1 MLVTLARKYLGPYRW
16 AVVAVLVLQLVQ
28 TLAALYLPSLNA
40 DIIDDGVVV
49 GDIGHI
55 WRTGGWMLVVSLGQV
70 VASVVAVYF
79 GAQVATAF
87 GRDLRRDLFQTVQT
101 YSAREMARFGAPTL
115 ITRGTNDV
123 QQVQMTVLMTFT
135 IMVMAPIMLVGGV
148 ILALAED
155 VTMSGLLLVIVPV
168 LAATAGAIVWRM
180 VPHFRRMQKRID
192 AINSV
197 LREQITGLRVVRAFV
212 RERRERERFGVV
224 NEELFDTSLRAGRLM
239 ALAFP
244 VVMLIMNMASVL
256 VLWFGAREIQAG
268 DMQIGS
274 LTAFLSYIMYIL
286 MAVMM
291 STMIFMMIPRASV
304 AAERIG
310 EVLETESSVVDPE
323 SPVAL
328 RVVPTGSAA
337 GAALDGEAVPDGVTD
352 APSEADDDGVPA
364 PRGRVTFEDVE
375 FRYPGAEA
383 PVLHDLTFAAE
394 PGQITAIIG
403 STGSGKSTLLNL
415 VPRLFDATGGRV
427 RVDGIDVRDVTQR
440 DLGSLMGLVPQKAFL
455 FTGTVADNLRYG
467 KPDASEEEMWAA
479 LEVAQARDFVEALPD
494 GLESVV
500 AQGGATF
507 SGGQR
512 QRLAIA
518 RAVIRK
524 PRIYLFD
531 DSFSA
536 LDYATDSRLRAAL
549 RPQTRDATVIVV
561 AQRVATIRDA
571 EQILVLDHGRI
582 VGRGTHAEL
591 LADNPTY
598 QEIVTS
604 QMSLEEAA

>member
-40 DIIDDGVVV
+40 DIIDHGVVV
-49 GDIGHI
+49 GDIGRI
-55 WRTGGWMLVVSLGQV
+55 WSTGGWMLVVSLGQV

-79 GAQVATAF
+79 GAQVATSF
-87 GRDLRRDLFQTVQT
+87 GRDLRRDLFHTVQT

-115 ITRGTNDV
+115 ITRSTNDV

-155 VTMSGLLLVIVPV
+155 VTMSALLLVVVPV
-168 LAATAGAIVWRM
+168 LAATAGVIVWRM

-212 RERRERERFGVV
+212 REGREKERFGVV

-239 ALAFP
+239 ALTFP
-244 VVMLIMNMASVL
+244 VVMLIMNMSSVA
-256 VLWFGAREIQAG
+256 VLWFGAHEIEAG
-268 DMQIGS
+268 GMQIGS
-274 LTAFLSYIMYIL
+274 LTAFLSYLMYIL

-291 STMIFMMIPRASV
+291 STMIFMMIPRAAV

-310 EVLETESSVVDPE
+310 EVLETESSVVDPR

-328 RVVPTGSAA
+328 VPA
-337 GAALDGEAVPDGVTD
+337 PDDPD
-352 APSEADDDGVPA
+352 APA
-364 PRGRVTFEDVE
+364 PRGEVSFEGVE

-383 PVLHDLTFAAE
+383 PVLHDLSFTAE
-394 PGQITAIIG
+394 PGRTTAIIG

-415 VPRLFDATGGRV
+415 VPRLFDATGGTV
-427 RVDGIDVRDVTQR
+427 RVDGVDVRDVTQH
-440 DLGSLMGLVPQKAFL
+440 DLGSLMGLVPQKAYL
-455 FTGTVADNLRYG
+455 FSGTVADNLRYG
-467 KPDASEEEMWAA
+467 KPDATEEEMWAA

-494 GLESVV
+494 GLEAVV
-500 AQGGATF
+500 AQGGTTF

-518 RAVIRK
+518 RAVIRR

-536 LDYATDSRLRAAL
+536 LDYATDARLRAAL
-549 RPQTRDATVIVV
+549 KPQTRDATVIVV

>member
-1 MLVTLARKYLGPYRW
+1 MLVTLARNYLGPYRW
-16 AVVAVLVLQLVQ
+16 AVVAVLVLQLLQ
-28 TLAALYLPSLNA
+28 TLGALYLPSLNA

-49 GDIGHI
+49 GDIGRI
-55 WRTGGWMLVVSLGQV
+55 WSTGGWMLVVSLGQV
-70 VASVVAVYF
+70 AASVVAVYF

-87 GRDLRRDLFQTVQT
+87 GRDLRRDLFHTVQT
-101 YSAREMARFGAPTL
+101 YSAREMAQFGAPTL

-148 ILALAED
+148 ILALSED

-168 LAATAGAIVWRM
+168 LGVTAGLIVWRM

-192 AINSV
+192 AINAV

-212 RERRERERFGVV
+212 REQREKERFGTV

-239 ALAFP
+239 ALTFP
-244 VVMLIMNMASVL
+244 VVMLIMNMSSVA
-256 VLWFGAREIQAG
+256 VLWFGAREIEAG
-268 DMQIGS
+268 GLQIGS
-274 LTAFLSYIMYIL
+274 LTAFLSYLMYIL

-291 STMIFMMIPRASV
+291 STMIFMMIPRAAV

-310 EVLETESSVVDPE
+310 EVLETEPSVVDPAV
-323 SPVAL
+323 PVAL
-328 RVVPTGSAA
+328 PSGGA
-337 GAALDGEAVPDGVTD
+337 GAD
-352 APSEADDDGVPA
+352 ADAVPA

-394 PGQITAIIG
+394 PGQVTAIIG

-415 VPRLFDATGGRV
+415 VPRLFDATGGSV
-427 RVDGIDVRDVTQR
+427 RIDGIDVRDVLQR
-440 DLGSLMGLVPQKAFL
+440 ELGSVMGLVPQKAFL

-518 RAVIRK
+518 RAVIRE

-536 LDYATDSRLRAAL
+536 LDYATDARLRAAL
-549 RPQTRDATVIVV
+549 RPRTREATVIVV

-582 VGRGTHAEL
+582 VGRGTHTEL

>member
-155 VTMSGLLLVIVPV
+155 VTMSGLLLIIVPV
-168 LAATAGAIVWRM
+168 LAASAGLIVWRM

-328 RVVPTGSAA
+328 RVVPTGSPD
-337 GAALDGEAVPDGVTD
+337 GAASDGVSSDGLTD

-375 FRYPGAEA
+375 FRYPGAEE

-415 VPRLFDATGGRV
+415 VPRLFDATGGTV

-536 LDYATDSRLRAAL
+536 LDYSTDARLRAAL

>member
-87 GRDLRRDLFQTVQT
+87 GRDMRRDLFHTVQT
-101 YSAREMARFGAPTL
+101 FSAREMAQFGAPTL

-148 ILALAED
+148 ILALSED

-168 LAATAGAIVWRM
+168 LALTAGVIVWRM

-212 RERRERERFGVV
+212 RERREKERFGVV
-224 NEELFDTSLRAGRLM
+224 NEELYDTSLRAGQLM
-239 ALAFP
+239 ALTFP
-244 VVMLIMNMASVL
+244 VVMLIMNMSSVA
-256 VLWFGAREIQAG
+256 VLWFGAREIETG
-268 DMQIGS
+268 GLEIGS
-274 LTAFLSYIMYIL
+274 LTAFLSYLMYIL

-291 STMIFMMIPRASV
+291 STMIFMMIPRAAV

-310 EVLETESSVVDPE
+310 EVLDTRSSVVDPE
-323 SPVAL
+323 NPVRLVSA
-328 RVVPTGSAA
+328 GSTSEE
-337 GAALDGEAVPDGVTD
+337 GST
-352 APSEADDDGVPA
+352 SEADGEVSAGSTGEDEG

-403 STGSGKSTLLNL
+403 STGAGKSTLLNL
-415 VPRLFDATGGRV
+415 VPRLFDATGGTV

-467 KPDASEEEMWAA
+467 KPDATEEEMWAA
-479 LEVAQARDFVEALPD
+479 LEVAQARDFVEALGND
-494 GLESVV
+494 ENGSGLEAVV

-518 RAVIRK
+518 RAVIRR

-536 LDYATDSRLRAAL
+536 LDYATDARLRAAL
-549 RPQTRDATVIVV
+549 RPQTRDATTIIV

-571 EQILVLDHGRI
+571 EQIVVLDHGRI

>member
-1 MLVTLARKYLGPYRW
+1 MLATLARKYLGPYRW

-40 DIIDDGVVV
+40 DIIDDGVVA

-70 VASVVAVYF
+70 AASVVAVYF

-87 GRDLRRDLFQTVQT
+87 GRDLRRDLFHTVQT
-101 YSAREMARFGAPTL
+101 YSAREMAQFGAPTL

-148 ILALAED
+148 ILALSED
-155 VTMSGLLLVIVPV
+155 VSMSGLLLVIVPV
-168 LAATAGAIVWRM
+168 LAATAGVIVWRM

-212 RERRERERFGVV
+212 RERREKERFGVV
-224 NEELFDTSLRAGRLM
+224 NEELFDTSLRAGNLM

-244 VVMLIMNMASVL
+244 AVMLIMNMSSVA
-256 VLWFGAREIQAG
+256 VLWFGAHEIEAG
-268 DMQIGS
+268 GMQIGS
-274 LTAFLSYIMYIL
+274 LTAFLSYLMYIL

-291 STMIFMMIPRASV
+291 STMIFMMIPRAAV

-310 EVLETESSVVDPE
+310 EVLETRSSVVDPE
-323 SPVAL
+323 NPVRL
-328 RVVPTGSAA
+328 A
-337 GAALDGEAVPDGVTD
+337 GVSTSSTNEAGGEVSTSSTDGG
-352 APSEADDDGVPA
+352 G

-383 PVLHDLTFAAE
+383 PVLHDLSFAAE
-394 PGQITAIIG
+394 PGQLTAIIG

-415 VPRLFDATGGRV
+415 VPRLFDATGGTV

-455 FTGTVADNLRYG
+455 FSGTVADNLRYG
-467 KPDASEEEMWAA
+467 KPDATEEEMWAA
-479 LEVAQARDFVEALPD
+479 LEVAQARDFVEALRND
-494 GLESVV
+494 ENESGLDAVV

-518 RAVIRK
+518 RAVIRR

-536 LDYATDSRLRAAL
+536 LDYATDARLRAAL
-549 RPQTRDATVIVV
+549 RPQTRDATVIIV

>member
-49 GDIGHI
+49 GDIGYI

-87 GRDLRRDLFQTVQT
+87 GRDMRRDLFHTVQT
-101 YSAREMARFGAPTL
+101 FSAREMAQFGAPTL

-148 ILALAED
+148 ILALSED
-155 VTMSGLLLVIVPV
+155 VTMSALLLVIVPV
-168 LAATAGAIVWRM
+168 LAATAGVIVWRM

-212 RERRERERFGVV
+212 RERREKERFGTV
-224 NEELFDTSLRAGRLM
+224 NEELYDTSLRAGQLM
-239 ALAFP
+239 ALTFP
-244 VVMLIMNMASVL
+244 VVMLVMNLSSVA
-256 VLWFGAREIQAG
+256 VLWFGAREIEAG
-268 DMQIGS
+268 GLEIGS
-274 LTAFLSYIMYIL
+274 LTAFLSYLMYIL

-291 STMIFMMIPRASV
+291 STMIFMMIPRAAV

-310 EVLETESSVVDPE
+310 EVLETKSSVVDPE
-323 SPVAL
+323 NPVRL
-328 RVVPTGSAA
+328 VSTGSTSE
-337 GAALDGEAVPDGVTD
+337 DGGVST
-352 APSEADDDGVPA
+352 SSTNEEEGE

-383 PVLHDLTFAAE
+383 PVLHDLTFVAE
-394 PGQITAIIG
+394 PGQVTAIIG
-403 STGSGKSTLLNL
+403 STGAGKSTLLNL
-415 VPRLFDATGGRV
+415 VPRLFDATGGTV

-467 KPDASEEEMWAA
+467 KPDATEEEMWAA
-479 LEVAQARDFVEALPD
+479 LEVAQARDFVEALGNEENGS
-494 GLESVV
+494 GLEAVV

-536 LDYATDSRLRAAL
+536 LDYATDARLRAAL
-549 RPQTRDATVIVV
+549 RPQTRDATTIIV

>member
-1 MLVTLARKYLGPYRW
+1 MLVTLARRYLGPYRW

-40 DIIDDGVVV
+40 DIIDDGVVL

-55 WRTGGWMLVVSLGQV
+55 WSTGGWMLVVSLGQV

-87 GRDLRRDLFQTVQT
+87 GRDLRRDLFHTVQT
-101 YSAREMARFGAPTL
+101 YSAREMAQFGAPTL

-155 VTMSGLLLVIVPV
+155 VTMSGLLLIIVPV
-168 LAATAGAIVWRM
+168 LAATAGVIVWRM

-212 RERRERERFGVV
+212 REHREKERFGVV

-239 ALAFP
+239 ALTFP
-244 VVMLIMNMASVL
+244 VVMLIMNLASVL
-256 VLWFGAREIQAG
+256 VLWFGAREIEAG

-310 EVLETESSVVDPE
+310 EVLETRSSVVDPE

-328 RVVPTGSAA
+328 ASP
-337 GAALDGEAVPDGVTD
+337 
-352 APSEADDDGVPA
+352 DDDGGA
-364 PRGRVTFEDVE
+364 GPRGRVTFENVE

-394 PGQITAIIG
+394 PGQVTAIIG
-403 STGSGKSTLLNL
+403 STGSGKTTLLNL
-415 VPRLFDATGGRV
+415 VPRLFDTTGGTV
-427 RVDGIDVRDVTQR
+427 RIDGIDVRDVTQR

-479 LEVAQARDFVEALPD
+479 LEVAQAKDFVEALRD
-494 GLESVV
+494 DDNESGLEAVV

-518 RAVIRK
+518 RAVIRR

-536 LDYATDSRLRAAL
+536 LDYSTDARLRAAL
-549 RPQTRDATVIVV
+549 RPQTASATTIIV

-571 EQILVLDHGRI
+571 DQILVLDHGRI

>member
-40 DIIDDGVVV
+40 DIIDNGVVP
-49 GDIGHI
+49 GDIGYI
-55 WRTGGWMLVVSLGQV
+55 WSTGGWMLVVSLGQV
-70 VASVVAVYF
+70 VASVIAVYF

-87 GRDLRRDLFQTVQT
+87 GRDLRRDVFHSVQT
-101 YSAREMARFGAPTL
+101 YSAREMAQFGAPTL

-148 ILALAED
+148 ILALSEN
-155 VTMSGLLLVIVPV
+155 VTLSALLVVIVPV
-168 LAATAGAIVWRM
+168 LAATAGVIVWRM

-212 RERRERERFGVV
+212 RERRESQRFGVV

-239 ALAFP
+239 ALTFP
-244 VVMLIMNMASVL
+244 VVMLIMNLSSVA
-256 VLWFGAREIQAG
+256 VLWFGAHLIETG
-268 DMQIGS
+268 SMQIGS
-274 LTAFLSYIMYIL
+274 LTAFLSYLMYIL

-291 STMIFMMIPRASV
+291 STMIFMMIPRAAV

-310 EVLETESSVVDPE
+310 EVLDTEPSVVDPE
-323 SPVAL
+323 HPVAL
-328 RVVPTGSAA
+328 PGLRAVRNGS
-337 GAALDGEAVPDGVTD
+337 PDGDGVPG
-352 APSEADDDGVPA
+352 ADGVPA
-364 PRGRVTFEDVE
+364 DALPDGDHVGPRGRITFENVE
-375 FRYPGAEA
+375 FRYPGAEE

-415 VPRLFDATGGRV
+415 VPRLFDATGGTV
-427 RVDGIDVRDVTQR
+427 RVDGVDVRDLLQR

-467 KPDASEEEMWAA
+467 KSDATEEEMWAA

-494 GLESVV
+494 GLEAVV

-536 LDYATDSRLRAAL
+536 LDYSTDARLRAAL
-549 RPQTRDATVIVV
+549 RPQTADATVIVV

-582 VGRGTHAEL
+582 VGRGTHAQL

>member
-1 MLVTLARKYLGPYRW
+1 MLVTLARRYLGPYRR

-40 DIIDDGVVV
+40 DIIDDGVVA

-87 GRDLRRDLFQTVQT
+87 GRDLRRDLFHTVQT

-155 VTMSGLLLVIVPV
+155 VTMSGLLLIIVPV
-168 LAATAGAIVWRM
+168 LAATAGVIVWRM

-212 RERRERERFGVV
+212 RERGEKERFGVV

-239 ALAFP
+239 ALTFP

-256 VLWFGAREIQAG
+256 VLWFGAREIEAG

-323 SPVAL
+323 APVAL
-328 RVVPTGSAA
+328 AP
-337 GAALDGEAVPDGVTD
+337 LDLPDDAV
-352 APSEADDDGVPA
+352 AR

-375 FRYPGAEA
+375 FRYPGAED
-383 PVLHDLTFAAE
+383 PVLHDLTFEAE
-394 PGQITAIIG
+394 PGRVTAIIG
-403 STGSGKSTLLNL
+403 STGSGKTTLLNL
-415 VPRLFDATGGRV
+415 VPRLFDATGGVV

-479 LEVAQARDFVEALPD
+479 LEVAQARGFVEALPD
-494 GLESVV
+494 GLQAAV

-518 RAVIRK
+518 RAVIRR

-536 LDYATDSRLRAAL
+536 LDYATDARLRAAL
-549 RPQTRDATVIVV
+549 GPQTADATVIVV

-591 LADNPTY
+591 LADNSTY

>member
-1 MLVTLARKYLGPYRW
+1 MLATLARKYLGPYRW

-40 DIIDDGVVV
+40 DIIDQGVVP
-49 GDIGHI
+49 GDIGYI
-55 WRTGGWMLVVSLGQV
+55 WRTGGWMLLVSLGQV

-79 GAQVATAF
+79 GAQVATSF
-87 GRDLRRDLFQTVQT
+87 GRDLRRDLFHTVQT
-101 YSAREMARFGAPTL
+101 FSAREMARFGAPTL

-155 VTMSGLLLVIVPV
+155 VTMSALLLVVVPV
-168 LAATAGAIVWRM
+168 LAATAGVIVWRM

-212 RERRERERFGVV
+212 RERRESERFRVV

-239 ALAFP
+239 ALTFP
-244 VVMLIMNMASVL
+244 VVMLIMNMSSVA
-256 VLWFGAREIQAG
+256 VLWFGAHEIEAG

-274 LTAFLSYIMYIL
+274 LTAFLSYLMYIL

-291 STMIFMMIPRASV
+291 STMIFMMIPRAAV

-310 EVLETESSVVDPE
+310 EVLETESSVVDPQ

-328 RVVPTGSAA
+328 VPADGA
-337 GAALDGEAVPDGVTD
+337 G
-352 APSEADDDGVPA
+352 PA
-364 PRGRVTFEDVE
+364 PRGEVTFEHVE

-383 PVLHDLTFAAE
+383 PVLHDLTFTAE
-394 PGQITAIIG
+394 PGRTTAIIG

-415 VPRLFDATGGRV
+415 VPRLFDATGGTV
-427 RVDGIDVRDVTQR
+427 RVDGVDVRDVTQH

-455 FTGTVADNLRYG
+455 FTGTIADNLRYG
-467 KPDASEEEMWAA
+467 KPDATEDEMWAA

-494 GLESVV
+494 GLEAQV
-500 AQGGATF
+500 AQGGTTF

-518 RAVIRK
+518 RAVIRR
-524 PRIYLFD
+524 PRVYLFD

-536 LDYATDSRLRAAL
+536 LDYATDARLRAAL

>member
-40 DIIDDGVVV
+40 DIIDDGVVA
-49 GDIGHI
+49 GDIGYI

-87 GRDLRRDLFQTVQT
+87 GRDLRRDLFHTVQT
-101 YSAREMARFGAPTL
+101 FSAREMARFGAPTL

-168 LAATAGAIVWRM
+168 LALTAGVIVWRM

-212 RERRERERFGVV
+212 RERREKERFSTV

-239 ALAFP
+239 ALTFP
-244 VVMLIMNMASVL
+244 VVMLIMNMSSVA
-256 VLWFGAREIQAG
+256 VLWFGAREIEAG
-268 DMQIGS
+268 ALEIGS
-274 LTAFLSYIMYIL
+274 LTAFLSYLMYIL

-291 STMIFMMIPRASV
+291 STMIFMMIPRAAV

-328 RVVPTGSAA
+328 VPTGSTT
-337 GAALDGEAVPDGVTD
+337 GADG
-352 APSEADDDGVPA
+352 DGVPA

-403 STGSGKSTLLNL
+403 STGAGKSTLLNL
-415 VPRLFDATGGRV
+415 VPRLFDATGGAV

-494 GLESVV
+494 GLESIV

-524 PRIYLFD
+524 PRVYLFD

-536 LDYATDSRLRAAL
+536 LDYATDARLRAAL

>member
-87 GRDLRRDLFQTVQT
+87 GRDMRRDLFHTVQT
-101 YSAREMARFGAPTL
+101 FSAREMAQFGAPTL

-148 ILALAED
+148 ILALSED

-168 LAATAGAIVWRM
+168 LAATAGVIVWRM

-212 RERRERERFGVV
+212 REGREKERFGVV
-224 NEELFDTSLRAGRLM
+224 NEELYDTSLRAGQLM
-239 ALAFP
+239 ALTFP
-244 VVMLIMNMASVL
+244 VVMLIMNMSSVA
-256 VLWFGAREIQAG
+256 VLWFGAREIESG
-268 DMQIGS
+268 SLEIGS
-274 LTAFLSYIMYIL
+274 LTAFLSYLMYIL

-291 STMIFMMIPRASV
+291 STMIFMMIPRAAV

-310 EVLETESSVVDPE
+310 EVLETKSSVVDPE
-323 SPVAL
+323 NPVRLVSAGS
-328 RVVPTGSAA
+328 TGGESSTSEDGSAGEVA
-337 GAALDGEAVPDGVTD
+337 DGDLPG
-352 APSEADDDGVPA
+352 

-394 PGQITAIIG
+394 PGQVTAIIG
-403 STGSGKSTLLNL
+403 STGAGKSTLLNL
-415 VPRLFDATGGRV
+415 VPRLFDATGGTV
-427 RVDGIDVRDVTQR
+427 RIDGIDVRDVTQR

-467 KPDASEEEMWAA
+467 KPDATEEEMWAA
-479 LEVAQARDFVEALPD
+479 LEVAQARDFVEALGND
-494 GLESVV
+494 ENGSGLEAVV

-518 RAVIRK
+518 RAVIRR

-536 LDYATDSRLRAAL
+536 LDYATDARLRAAL
-549 RPQTRDATVIVV
+549 RPQTRDATTIIV

>member
-1 MLVTLARKYLGPYRW
+1 MLVALARKYLGPYRW

-40 DIIDDGVVV
+40 DIIDNGVVP
-49 GDIGHI
+49 GDIGYI
-55 WRTGGWMLVVSLGQV
+55 WSTGGWMLVVSLGQV
-70 VASVVAVYF
+70 VASVIAVYF

-87 GRDLRRDLFQTVQT
+87 GRDLRRDVFHSVQT

-115 ITRGTNDV
+115 ITRSTNDV

-135 IMVMAPIMLVGGV
+135 IMVMAPIMLIGGV
-148 ILALAED
+148 ILALSED
-155 VTMSGLLLVIVPV
+155 VSMSGLLLVIVPV
-168 LAATAGAIVWRM
+168 LAATAGVIVWRM

-212 RERRERERFGVV
+212 RERRETERFGVV

-239 ALAFP
+239 ALTFP
-244 VVMLIMNMASVL
+244 VVMLIMNLSSVA
-256 VLWFGAREIQAG
+256 VLWFGAHEIEAG
-268 DMQIGS
+268 EMEIGS

-291 STMIFMMIPRASV
+291 STMIFMMIPRAAV

-310 EVLETESSVVDPE
+310 EVLDTESSVVDPE

-328 RVVPTGSAA
+328 PGSLADQ
-337 GAALDGEAVPDGVTD
+337 DGSPDG
-352 APSEADDDGVPA
+352 ALAGPS
-364 PRGRVTFEDVE
+364 GRVTFEDVE
-375 FRYPGAEA
+375 FRYPGAEE
-383 PVLHDLTFAAE
+383 PVLHELSFEAV

-415 VPRLFDATGGRV
+415 VPRLFDATGGTV
-427 RVDGIDVRDVTQR
+427 RVDGVDVRDLLQR

-455 FTGTVADNLRYG
+455 FSGTVADNLRYG
-467 KPDASEEEMWAA
+467 KSDATEEDMWAA
-479 LEVAQARDFVEALPD
+479 LEVAQARDFIEALPD
-494 GLESVV
+494 GLESEV
-500 AQGGATF
+500 AQGGSTF

-536 LDYATDSRLRAAL
+536 LDYATDARLRAAL

-582 VGRGTHAEL
+582 VGRGTHAQL

>member
-40 DIIDDGVVV
+40 DIIDEGVVV

-70 VASVVAVYF
+70 VASVIAVYF

-87 GRDLRRDLFQTVQT
+87 GRDLRRDLFHTVQT

-148 ILALAED
+148 ILALSQD
-155 VTMSGLLLVIVPV
+155 VSMSGLLLVIVPV
-168 LAATAGAIVWRM
+168 LAATAGVIVWRM

-212 RERRERERFGVV
+212 REHREKERFGVV

-239 ALAFP
+239 ALVFP
-244 VVMLIMNMASVL
+244 VVMLIMNMSSVA
-256 VLWFGAREIQAG
+256 VLWFGAREIEAG
-268 DMQIGS
+268 AMEIGS
-274 LTAFLSYIMYIL
+274 LTAFLSYLMYIL

-291 STMIFMMIPRASV
+291 STMIFMMIPRAAV

-323 SPVAL
+323 NPVRL
-328 RVVPTGSAA
+328 VSTGSTS
-337 GAALDGEAVPDGVTD
+337 G
-352 APSEADDDGVPA
+352 ADDEVSTSSTSGGG

-394 PGQITAIIG
+394 PGQLTAIIG
-403 STGSGKSTLLNL
+403 STGAGKSTLLNL
-415 VPRLFDATGGRV
+415 VPRLFDATGGTV

-536 LDYATDSRLRAAL
+536 LDYSTDARLRAAL
-549 RPQTRDATVIVV
+549 RPQTRDATVIIV

-571 EQILVLDHGRI
+571 EQILVLDQGRI

>member
-87 GRDLRRDLFQTVQT
+87 GRDMRRDLFHTVQT
-101 YSAREMARFGAPTL
+101 FSAREMAQFGAPTL

-148 ILALAED
+148 ILALSED

-168 LAATAGAIVWRM
+168 LAATAGVIVWRM

-212 RERRERERFGVV
+212 REGREKERFGTV
-224 NEELFDTSLRAGRLM
+224 NEELYDTSLRAGQLM
-239 ALAFP
+239 ALTFP
-244 VVMLIMNMASVL
+244 VVMLIMNMSSVA
-256 VLWFGAREIQAG
+256 VLWFGAREIEAG
-268 DMQIGS
+268 GLEIGS
-274 LTAFLSYIMYIL
+274 LTAFLSYLMYIL

-291 STMIFMMIPRASV
+291 STMIFMMIPRAAV

-310 EVLETESSVVDPE
+310 EVLETKSSVVDPE
-323 SPVAL
+323 NPVRLVSAGS
-328 RVVPTGSAA
+328 TGGESSTSEDGSAGEVA
-337 GAALDGEAVPDGVTD
+337 DGDLPG
-352 APSEADDDGVPA
+352 

-394 PGQITAIIG
+394 PGQVTAIIG
-403 STGSGKSTLLNL
+403 STGAGKSTLLNL
-415 VPRLFDATGGRV
+415 VPRLFDATGGTV
-427 RVDGIDVRDVTQR
+427 RIDGIDVRDVTQR

-467 KPDASEEEMWAA
+467 KPDATEEEMWAA
-479 LEVAQARDFVEALPD
+479 LEVAQARDFVEALGND
-494 GLESVV
+494 ENGSGLEAVV

-518 RAVIRK
+518 RAVIRR

-536 LDYATDSRLRAAL
+536 LDYATDARLRAAL
-549 RPQTRDATVIVV
+549 RPQTRDATTIIV

>member
-1 MLVTLARKYLGPYRW
+1 MLVTLARRYLGPYRW

-40 DIIDDGVVV
+40 DIIDRGVVR
-49 GDIGHI
+49 GDIGYI
-55 WRTGGWMLVVSLGQV
+55 WSTGGWMLVVSLGQV
-70 VASVVAVYF
+70 VASVIAVYF

-87 GRDLRRDLFQTVQT
+87 GRDLRRDVFHSVQT
-101 YSAREMARFGAPTL
+101 YSAREMAQFGAPTL
-115 ITRGTNDV
+115 ITRSTNDV

-148 ILALAED
+148 ILALSEN
-155 VTMSGLLLVIVPV
+155 VTLSALLVVIVPV
-168 LAATAGAIVWRM
+168 LAATAGVIVWRM

-212 RERRERERFGVV
+212 RERRESQRFGVV

-239 ALAFP
+239 ALTFP
-244 VVMLIMNMASVL
+244 VVMLIMNLSSVA
-256 VLWFGAREIQAG
+256 VLWFGAHLIEDG
-268 DMQIGS
+268 SMQIGS
-274 LTAFLSYIMYIL
+274 LTAFLSYLMYIL

-291 STMIFMMIPRASV
+291 STMIFMMIPRAAV

-310 EVLETESSVVDPE
+310 EVLDTEPSVVDPE
-323 SPVAL
+323 HPVAL
-328 RVVPTGSAA
+328 PGLRVVEDGSPESNGSPASN
-337 GAALDGEAVPDGVTD
+337 GSPDGVG
-352 APSEADDDGVPA
+352 AG
-364 PRGRVTFEDVE
+364 PRGRVTFEGVE
-375 FRYPGAEA
+375 FGYPGAEE
-383 PVLHDLTFAAE
+383 PVLYDLTFTAE

-415 VPRLFDATGGRV
+415 VPRLFDATGGTV
-427 RVDGIDVRDVTQR
+427 RVDDVDVRDLLQR

-467 KPDASEEEMWAA
+467 KPDATEDEMWAA

-500 AQGGATF
+500 AQGGSTF

-536 LDYATDSRLRAAL
+536 LDYATDARLRAAL
-549 RPQTRDATVIVV
+549 RPQTADATVIVV

-571 EQILVLDHGRI
+571 EQILVLDHGSI
-582 VGRGTHAEL
+582 VGRGTHAQL

>member
-1 MLVTLARKYLGPYRW
+1 MLVTLARRYLGPYRW

-49 GDIGHI
+49 GDIDHI

-87 GRDLRRDLFQTVQT
+87 GRDLRRDLFHTVQT
-101 YSAREMARFGAPTL
+101 YSAREMAQFGAPTL

-148 ILALAED
+148 ILALSED

-168 LAATAGAIVWRM
+168 LAATAGIIVWRM

-212 RERRERERFGVV
+212 RERRETERFGAV

-244 VVMLIMNMASVL
+244 VVMLVMNMASVL

-310 EVLETESSVVDPE
+310 EVLETEPSVVDPE

-328 RVVPTGSAA
+328 G
-337 GAALDGEAVPDGVTD
+337 DGDG
-352 APSEADDDGVPA
+352 DGVPA
-364 PRGRVTFEDVE
+364 SRGRVTFEDVE

-383 PVLHDLTFAAE
+383 PVLHGLTFAAE
-394 PGQITAIIG
+394 PGEITAIIG

-415 VPRLFDATGGRV
+415 VPRLFDATGGTV
-427 RVDGIDVRDVTQR
+427 RVDGIDVRAVTQR

-479 LEVAQARDFVEALPD
+479 LEVAQAREFVEALPD
-494 GLESVV
+494 GLEAVV

-571 EQILVLDHGRI
+571 EQILVLDQGRI

-591 LADNPTY
+591 LAHNPTY

>member
-87 GRDLRRDLFQTVQT
+87 GRDLRRDLFHTVQT
-101 YSAREMARFGAPTL
+101 YSAREMAQFGAPTL

-155 VTMSGLLLVIVPV
+155 VTMSGLLLIIVPV
-168 LAATAGAIVWRM
+168 LAATAGVIVWRM

-212 RERRERERFGVV
+212 RERREKERFGVV

-239 ALAFP
+239 ALTFP

-328 RVVPTGSAA
+328 VSTGSTT
-337 GAALDGEAVPDGVTD
+337 GADY
-352 APSEADDDGVPA
+352 DGVPA

-415 VPRLFDATGGRV
+415 VPRLFDATGGTV

-479 LEVAQARDFVEALPD
+479 LEVAQARDFVEAMPD
-494 GLESVV
+494 GLEAVV

>member
-1 MLVTLARKYLGPYRW
+1 MLATLARKYLGPYRW

-28 TLAALYLPSLNA
+28 TLGALYLPSLNA

-49 GDIGHI
+49 GDIGRI
-55 WRTGGWMLVVSLGQV
+55 WSTGGWMLVVSLGQV

-87 GRDLRRDLFQTVQT
+87 GRDLRRDLFGTVQT
-101 YSAREMARFGAPTL
+101 YSAREMAQFGAPTL

-148 ILALAED
+148 ILALSED

-168 LAATAGAIVWRM
+168 LGVTAGLIVWRM

-192 AINSV
+192 AINAV

-212 RERRERERFGVV
+212 REQRERERFGTV

-239 ALAFP
+239 ALTFP
-244 VVMLIMNMASVL
+244 VVMLIMNMSSVA
-256 VLWFGAREIQAG
+256 VLWFGAREIEAG
-268 DMQIGS
+268 GLQIGS
-274 LTAFLSYIMYIL
+274 LTAFLSYLMYIL

-291 STMIFMMIPRASV
+291 STMIFMMIPRAAV

-310 EVLETESSVVDPE
+310 EVLETESSVVDPVA
-323 SPVAL
+323 PVGL
-328 RVVPTGSAA
+328 PGLPTRSTGEEDSTGGEGPA
-337 GAALDGEAVPDGVTD
+337 GDR
-352 APSEADDDGVPA
+352 

-383 PVLHDLTFAAE
+383 PVLHELTFAAE

-415 VPRLFDATGGRV
+415 VPRLFDATGGSV
-427 RVDGIDVRDVTQR
+427 RIDGIDVRDVLQR
-440 DLGSLMGLVPQKAFL
+440 DLGSVMGLVPQKAFL
-455 FTGTVADNLRYG
+455 FTGTIADNLRYG

-536 LDYATDSRLRAAL
+536 LDYATDARLRAAL
-549 RPQTRDATVIVV
+549 RPLTASATTIIV

-582 VGRGTHAEL
+582 VGRGTHTEL

>member
-1 MLVTLARKYLGPYRW
+1 MLVTLARRYLGPYRW

-40 DIIDDGVVV
+40 DIIDQGVVL

-55 WRTGGWMLVVSLGQV
+55 WSIGGWMLLVSLGQV
-70 VASVVAVYF
+70 AASVVAVYF

-87 GRDLRRDLFQTVQT
+87 GRDLRRDLFHTVQT
-101 YSAREMARFGAPTL
+101 YSAREMAKFGAPTL

-148 ILALAED
+148 ILALSED

-168 LAATAGAIVWRM
+168 LAATAGVIVWRM

-212 RERRERERFGVV
+212 RERRETERFGVV

-239 ALAFP
+239 ALTFP
-244 VVMLIMNMASVL
+244 VVMLIMNMSSVA
-256 VLWFGAREIQAG
+256 VLWFGAHEIEAG
-268 DMQIGS
+268 GMQIGS
-274 LTAFLSYIMYIL
+274 LTAFLSYLMYIL

-291 STMIFMMIPRASV
+291 STMIFMMIPRAAV
-304 AAERIG
+304 AADRIG
-310 EVLETESSVVDPE
+310 EVLETSSSVIDPDA
-323 SPVAL
+323 PVAL
-328 RVVPTGSAA
+328 FPT
-337 GAALDGEAVPDGVTD
+337 E
-352 APSEADDDGVPA
+352 DDDAVPA
-364 PRGRVTFEDVE
+364 PRGQVTFENVE
-375 FRYPGAEA
+375 FRYPGAEE
-383 PVLHDLTFAAE
+383 PVLHDLSFTAE
-394 PGQITAIIG
+394 PGRTTAIIG

-415 VPRLFDATGGRV
+415 VPRLFDATDGAV

-455 FTGTVADNLRYG
+455 FSGTVADNLRYG
-467 KPDASEEEMWAA
+467 KPDATEEEMWAA
-479 LEVAQARDFVEALPD
+479 LEVAQARDFIEALPD

-518 RAVIRK
+518 RAVIRQ

-536 LDYATDSRLRAAL
+536 LDYATDARLRAAL
-549 RPQTRDATVIVV
+549 RPQTREATVIVV

-591 LADNPTY
+591 LAENETY

>member
-40 DIIDDGVVV
+40 DIIDDGVVA
-49 GDIGHI
+49 GDIGQI
-55 WRTGGWMLVVSLGQV
+55 WSTGGWMLVVSLGQV

-87 GRDLRRDLFQTVQT
+87 GRDMRRDLFRTVQT

-148 ILALAED
+148 IMALSED

-168 LAATAGAIVWRM
+168 LAATAGVIVWRM

-212 RERRERERFGVV
+212 REQREKERFGKV
-224 NEELFDTSLRAGRLM
+224 NEELFDTSLRAGQLM
-239 ALAFP
+239 ALTFP
-244 VVMLIMNMASVL
+244 VVMLIMNMSSVL
-256 VLWFGAREIQAG
+256 VLWFGAREIEAG
-268 DMQIGS
+268 GMQIGS
-274 LTAFLSYIMYIL
+274 LTAFLSYLMYIL

-291 STMIFMMIPRASV
+291 STMIFMMIPRAAV

-310 EVLETESSVVDPE
+310 EVLETEPSVVDPE
-323 SPVAL
+323 TPVAL
-328 RVVPTGSAA
+328 VQAGTADDGAAA
-337 GAALDGEAVPDGVTD
+337 G
-352 APSEADDDGVPA
+352 
-364 PRGRVTFEDVE
+364 PRGRVTFENVE

-403 STGSGKSTLLNL
+403 STGSGKTTLLNL
-415 VPRLFDATGGRV
+415 VPRLFDATGGTV
-427 RVDGIDVRDVTQR
+427 RVDDVDVRDLLQR

-536 LDYATDSRLRAAL
+536 LDYSTDARLRAAL
-549 RPQTRDATVIVV
+549 RPQTREATVIVV

-571 EQILVLDHGRI
+571 EQILVLDQGRI

-591 LADNPTY
+591 LAENPTY